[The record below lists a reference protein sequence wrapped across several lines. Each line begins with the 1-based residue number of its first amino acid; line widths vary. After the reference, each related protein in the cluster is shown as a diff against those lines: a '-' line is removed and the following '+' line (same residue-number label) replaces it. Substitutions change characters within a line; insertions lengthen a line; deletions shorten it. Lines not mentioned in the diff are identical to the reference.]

1 MVSVLEAERLILS
14 NIGESNIQNV
24 PILESSGRVLAQ
36 EITAERDY
44 PPFDRVTMDGIGIN
58 FDIYNSGMRSFEV
71 LGTVGAG
78 DEPDTLSDVQG
89 CLEVMTGAVCPP
101 GVDCIIPVE
110 MIKVEN
116 GIATIVEESPNI
128 SSGWNIHPKGSDC
141 LAGSI
146 LLKPG
151 LILNSAS
158 IAVAAS
164 EGAAEIKVSSKPRIA
179 IISSG
184 NELVALDQQPKPWQI
199 RRSNS
204 YTIAAQLEAL
214 KLADV
219 EVFHVND
226 EKQAITDRF
235 KKLLGEFDMLIMSGA
250 VSKGQFDYIPEVLDN
265 LGVKKLFHRVTQ
277 RPGKPFWFG
286 VSLDKKPV
294 FALPGN
300 PVSTVAGFTRYIIP
314 ALFKYV
320 GAGDY
325 EPVKVNLSKEFKFK
339 KSLTYFLPAKISQR
353 GAEILAEPAP
363 VNGSGDFSALA
374 YTDGF
379 VELPAEQVEFPV
391 DMEVDFY
398 SWDKLNG

>member
-1 MVSVLEAERLILS
+1 MVSVSKAEKLILD
-14 NIGESNIQNV
+14 NIGSSAVQSV
-24 PILESSGRVLAQ
+24 PVLESSGRVLAQ
-36 EITAERDY
+36 EIIAERDY
-44 PPFDRVTMDGIGIN
+44 PPFDRVTMDGIGVN
-58 FDIYNSGMRSFEV
+58 YDSFGAGVRSYKIA
-71 LGTVGAG
+71 GIVGAG
-78 DEPDTLSDVQG
+78 DEPLELKDRLN

-110 MIKVEN
+110 MIKVED
-116 GIATIVEESPNI
+116 GIATVIEESDKI
-128 SSGWNIHPKGSDC
+128 TSGWNIHPKGSDC
-141 LAGSI
+141 SSGTV

-164 EGAAEIKVSSKPRIA
+164 EGAAQVKVYGKPKIA

-184 NELVALDQQPKPWQI
+184 NELVALNETPKPWQI

-219 EVFHVND
+219 EVFHVQD
-226 EKQAITDRF
+226 EVGAITERF
-235 KKLLGEFDMLIMSGA
+235 EKLLKDFDMLVMSGA
-250 VSKGQFDYIPEVLDN
+250 VSKGKFDYIPGVLDS
-265 LGVKKLFHRVTQ
+265 LGVKKLFHCVTQ

-286 VSLDKKPV
+286 VSSDKKPV

-300 PVSTVAGFTRYIIP
+300 PVSTVAGFTRYILP
-314 ALFKYV
+314 ALYKHV

-325 EPVKVNLSKEFKFK
+325 KPIKVTLSNGFKFK
-339 KSLTYFLPAKISQR
+339 KSLTYFLPVKVSQK
-353 GAEILAEPAP
+353 GSQILAEPAP

-379 VELPAEQVEFPV
+379 VELPAELAEYPAG
-391 DMEVDFY
+391 MEVDFY